1 MAQKI
6 RIMQFVTGGFSGAT
20 SVAIDLTHAFGQL
33 ENVES
38 LLVLRRKKSTT
49 SNKLATL
56 EQRGIPYA
64 LVSGVAHAITV
75 YQLAKLCRKWKPDI
89 LVAHGFPEHILGRWA
104 GLFAQVPHW
113 VQVEHN
119 SRERYT
125 SWKLWQSRFLS
136 KKTRYSVGV
145 SEGVTEVLR
154 SQRLFSRIVA
164 IPNGVDTDKFVRHSQ
179 NTIGQRPKD
188 LIMVARFAKSKDQ
201 ITLIQ
206 ALGLLKAQGI
216 CPNLSFFGGGSSRYL
231 KKVKEL
237 AARYSLESQVSF
249 CTHTPN
255 VDQELAAHK
264 IFVMSSFYEGLNLSV
279 LEAMASGCVVVG
291 SDAVGVRELIRDG
304 DDGFVFKIGDS
315 ERLANIIES
324 ILAAPENFQSF
335 ADKARLKAQQFY
347 DKKYVNQ
354 AYQDLLLPLV
364 TGRVNDENHMTR
376 DIGQPSTQ
384 AR

>member
-20 SVAIDLTHAFGQL
+20 GVAIDLARAYVLQDTI
-33 ENVES
+33 ES
-38 LLVLRRKKSTT
+38 LLVFREKKTT
-49 SNKLATL
+49 TEDKLQKLAQ
-56 EQRGIPYA
+56 EQIPYA
-64 LVSGVAHAITV
+64 VVSGATHMATI
-75 YQLAKLCRKWKPDI
+75 YQLAKLCRAWKPDI
-89 LVAHGFPEHILGRWA
+89 LVVHGFPEHILGRWA
-104 GLFAQVPHW
+104 GLLAQVPHW

-145 SEGVTEVLR
+145 SEGVADVLR
-154 SQRLFSRIVA
+154 SQGLYSHIVA
-164 IPNGVDTDKFVRHSQ
+164 IPNGIDTDKFARHSQ

-188 LIMVARFAKSKDQ
+188 LIMVSRFAKSKDQ
-201 ITLIQ
+201 MTLIK
-206 ALGLLKAQGI
+206 ALGLLKARDI
-216 CPNLSFFGGGSSRYL
+216 CPNVSFFGGGSSRYL
-231 KKVKEL
+231 KKVQEHVV
-237 AARYSLESQVSF
+237 RYGLESQVSF
-249 CTHTPN
+249 CAHTPH

-279 LEAMASGCVVVG
+279 LEAMASGCVIVG

-304 DDGFVFKIGDS
+304 NDGFVFKIGDS

-324 ILAAPENFQSF
+324 ILAAPDHFQSF
-335 ADKARLKAQQFY
+335 ADNARLKAQQFY
-347 DKKYVNQ
+347 DKKHVNQ

-364 TGRVNDENHMTR
+364 TGGANDENHITH
-376 DIGQPSTQ
+376 DIDESST
-384 AR
+384 